1 MTTLSMERVGS
12 LPILGALRVR
22 DFRLLWASEAVSV
35 LGDQFHF
42 VAMSWLVISLTGSGL
57 ALGTVLIAVGV
68 PRAILLVPFGVVA
81 DRRSPRTMMLAS
93 HAARALVVGAI
104 AVLVITGHASIPA
117 LAALGA
123 LFGCADAAYMPA
135 QQAFLPRTLDAE
147 RLPSANALLQGTMQL
162 ASIAGPPIAG
172 VVVAIAGAGSAFAV
186 DAASFVFAGIL
197 VALITAAAV
206 AVVAREPVAAAGAV
220 VSAAPDDA
228 ASAAGAGA
236 GDGAGVNAALDSAAA
251 PAESFRD
258 ALAGGIRYVAADA
271 GIRTML
277 LLSLVLN
284 FALNGPAAVGMPWL
298 AERRFDAGPAGLGLM
313 AAAWAAGALAG
324 TVLAGSLRLERGGR
338 IVLAGIAAA
347 GISMAVVG
355 LALWMPAV
363 VTALAVMGVAIGY
376 VNVVAISWLQA
387 RVEPAMA
394 GRVMSVVMLMG
405 FGITP
410 LSLGLAGALID
421 LDATAMFT
429 GAGMIVLGATGL
441 AVALGASR
449 LFDGPPRQAAG
460 STRPS
465 AFPPAPDVQ

>member
-1 MTTLSMERVGS
+1 
-12 LPILGALRVR
+12 VR

-68 PRAILLVPFGVVA
+68 PRAILLVPFGVLA
-81 DRRSPRTMMLAS
+81 DRRSPRSMMLAA
-93 HAARALVVGAI
+93 HAGRALIVAGVA
-104 AVLVITGHASIPA
+104 ALVITGHASIPA

-135 QQAFLPRTLDAE
+135 QQAFLPRTLAAE
-147 RLPSANALLQGTMQL
+147 RLPSANALLQGTLQL
-162 ASIAGPPIAG
+162 ASIAGPPVAG

-186 DAASFVFAGIL
+186 DAVSFVLAGAL
-197 VALITAAAV
+197 VALITSVAAV
-206 AVVAREPVAAAGAV
+206 AIVAAAPDGP
-220 VSAAPDDA
+220 APA
-228 ASAAGAGA
+228 
-236 GDGAGVNAALDSAAA
+236 
-251 PAESFRD
+251 AESFRD
-258 ALAGGIRYVAADA
+258 ALAGGVRYVAADP

-277 LLSLVLN
+277 LLSLVVN

-313 AAAWAAGALAG
+313 AAAWAAGALVG
-324 TVLAGSLRLERGGR
+324 TLAAGSIRLERGGR
-338 IVLAGIAAA
+338 IVLAAIGAS

-355 LALWMPAV
+355 LAGWMPV
-363 VTALAVMGVAIGY
+363 VVLALAVMGVAIGY

-429 GAGMIVLGATGL
+429 GAGILVLGAAALG
-441 AVALGASR
+441 VALGAAR
-449 LFDGPPRQAAG
+449 LFDR
-460 STRPS
+460 STGELPE
-465 AFPPAPDVQ
+465 DVPTVSDVR